1 MHISISIY
9 LDIYIIYNQI
19 YTTTTTN
26 NKQTIVPIFK
36 HKSNLQKSVE
46 KINKKLIQKYG
57 NKHNKHEKW
66 LRRINALQT
75 HYVHK

>member
-46 KINKKLIQKYG
+46 KINKKLI
-57 NKHNKHEKW
+57 
-66 LRRINALQT
+66 
-75 HYVHK
+75 